1 MDDLD
6 KILKDVTAAGES
18 LDFDDLL
25 GPAPT
30 AARSSSSS
38 SNSYNA
44 PARSSSPYAARP
56 GGRDAYGSSSS
67 SSSSRNDGYRSNG
80 YSNGPAPTFG
90 GAAAGAPSRRPSF
103 NAAMGDK
110 IIVDL
115 EAKAEVDSKDVD
127 PETVAVLR
135 NKGITH
141 FTPVQAQTYEHI
153 LAGRDMVARS
163 RTGVYVGRKNSLQ
176 NGLQNDPNN
185 CAIILRVA
193 LLLQSHA
200 SITHTRSIC
209 FVITRAL

>member
-1 MDDLD
+1 MQEAPSRPINNAPPPGKSIMDDLD

-90 GAAAGAPSRRPSF
+90 GAA
-103 NAAMGDK
+103 
-110 IIVDL
+110 
-115 EAKAEVDSKDVD
+115 
-127 PETVAVLR
+127 
-135 NKGITH
+135 
-141 FTPVQAQTYEHI
+141 
-153 LAGRDMVARS
+153 
-163 RTGVYVGRKNSLQ
+163 
-176 NGLQNDPNN
+176 
-185 CAIILRVA
+185 
-193 LLLQSHA
+193 
-200 SITHTRSIC
+200 
-209 FVITRAL
+209 